1 LAGLSAADL
10 RRLFGLL
17 NDELAGSETKGELYL
32 VGGAVMCLAYSTRSS
47 TEDVD
52 GTFKPTAKVRE
63 AAARVA
69 VSSNQPAD
77 WLNDAVKGY
86 LSERG
91 TFREWLE
98 LSNLKI
104 MVAQPEYLLAMKC
117 LAFRIGPEFHDE
129 EDIRFLLR
137 LLNLPTYEKALETI
151 TQFYPL
157 QKFPQKTLY
166 ALEELMSERQN
177 AGG

>member
-1 LAGLSAADL
+1 MAGLSAADL

-17 NDELAGSETKGELYL
+17 NDELARLATKGELYL
-32 VGGAVMCLAYSTRSS
+32 VGGAVMCLAHSARPS

-52 GTFKPTAKVRE
+52 GHFKPATVVRE

-69 VSSNQPAD
+69 VNANQQAG

-91 TFREWLE
+91 TYNPWLE
-98 LSNLKI
+98 LSHLLV

-117 LAFRIGPEFHDE
+117 LAFRIGAEFHDE

-137 LLNLPTYEKALETI
+137 LLNISTYGKAVDI
-151 TQFYPL
+151 IARFYPL
-157 QKFPQKTLY
+157 ERFPQKTLC
-166 ALEELMSERQN
+166 ALQELLP
-177 AGG
+177 GK